1 LRILLIFIFSF
12 LILTQ
17 HVFSNTPVLSDK
29 ELLAKFDNP
38 PLPPKNIN
46 DVIRLLDSTK
56 PDLEKVK
63 KFQEILNSNSN
74 PNFTKNQLYIYARD
88 KYFAAEFLGDTKKF
102 EELCKLIIE
111 NAEPTNRD
119 EYLDAQMSC
128 VNGEVLMGQNQKAYD
143 RLVELGNHPT
153 MQGGARLGVANMKMN
168 TLRNLGDVNE
178 AEKLLPEMERYYSD
192 SRRTS
197 HQNLAV
203 WGDSYEEQIER
214 FRGEYYL
221 LKGKSALAETHFK
234 NALVANEKRLIKQQN
249 GFYAD
254 SARRVHTKE
263 GIITGRAILRELLA
277 RSLSNQG
284 KLIESEYQIREA
296 LKINLSVGGRNNTR
310 VASNLSG
317 LAYNLAEQGR
327 GAEANILTEYTI
339 KVLSEIGMPKT
350 SSRYLNAVNAR
361 AASLVGIEKYN
372 EALVQFEIIRSTVAS
387 DEDLKKSFKKF
398 DLDEVVALIYTNN
411 YSKAESI
418 SKPLYEL
425 EKNRVGERHSRTVY
439 AQAFYAVSLQ
449 GQNKTKEAK
458 ENYKSALPILTD
470 YIRNSSESGTFS
482 LKNKKRFETIAES
495 YMSLLFDEAKLDPK
509 LTNDLINDAFLLSD
523 LARGSSVQKALS
535 QSTARSNVNIKDSK
549 LGELARKEQDLQR
562 QISNLNDLLVSM
574 SYSSGDK
581 KVSELQAK
589 INNDISNLKSERE
602 SVKNSIKSSYPEYL
616 DLIEPKPIN
625 IERSGKLLKPSE
637 VLVNWYFGDKKSF
650 VWAINQSGLSSF
662 ASINLTKKDIAR
674 DVKSLRK
681 SLDPG
686 VSSVDEIPIFDVNL
700 SYKLY
705 TQLIKPVESS
715 LVGKDLLISVPH
727 EALGQLPIGVLLTQQ
742 IKQPVIGSAS
752 FKDYQNAPWLVRK
765 IAISQIPSVN
775 SLASLRF
782 NKTERN
788 TSPTFIAFADPYFS
802 KAQASSATKVETAQL
817 NTRGKPLYLRSA
829 PKTSNVSSAE
839 LALLPRLPDT
849 SLEVN
854 EIGKVLNAKAEDI
867 FLHEH
872 ANVKKVMETD
882 FSKKSIIMFSTHGLV
897 PGELM
902 GLTQPALAL
911 SAPDVSGEKEGD
923 GLLTMNKIL
932 ELKLNADWVVLSAC
946 NTASGGAS
954 SESVSGLG
962 RAFFYAGAK
971 ALLVSNWPV
980 DTVSS
985 RELMVDL
992 FKRQN
997 NQDGKTTKPQALREA
1012 MLNIAD
1018 KGGSR
1023 DPKTNA
1029 VSYSYAHPLFWAPFV
1044 MVGD

>member
-1 LRILLIFIFSF
+1 
-12 LILTQ
+12 
-17 HVFSNTPVLSDK
+17 
-29 ELLAKFDNP
+29 LLAKFDNTP
-38 PLPPKNIN
+38 SPPKNIN
-46 DVIRLLDSTK
+46 DVIKLLDSTK

-63 KFQEILNSNSN
+63 KFQEILNSTPNA
-74 PNFTKNQLYIYARD
+74 NFTKNQLYLYARD

-102 EELCKLIIE
+102 EELCRLMRE

-119 EYLDAQMSC
+119 EYSDSQLNC
-128 VNGEVLMGQNQKAYD
+128 VNGEFLTGQYQKAYD
-143 RLVELGNHPT
+143 RLIETGNHSV
-153 MQGGARLGVANMKMN
+153 MSSSARLPVTLLKMN
-168 TLRNLGDVNE
+168 ALRFMGDSNE
-178 AEKLLPEMERYYSD
+178 AEKLLPEMERYYSE
-192 SRRTS
+192 SRRTG
-197 HQNLAV
+197 HQNLIA
-203 WGDSYEEQIER
+203 WGDVYENQMER

-221 LKGKSALAETHFK
+221 VKGKSALAEIHFK

-249 GFYAD
+249 GFFTD
-254 SARRVHTKE
+254 STRKVHTKE
-263 GIITGRAILRELLA
+263 GILTERSILRDLLA
-277 RSLSNQG
+277 ISLSNQG
-284 KLIESEYQIREA
+284 KLIESEYQRREA
-296 LKINLSVGGRNNTR
+296 LKINLSIGGRNNTR
-310 VASNLSG
+310 VAGNLSG

-327 GAEANILTEYTI
+327 GNEANILTEYTI
-339 KVLSEIGMPKT
+339 KVLSEIGIPKT
-350 SSRYLNAVNAR
+350 APRYLNAVSAR

-425 EKNRVGERHSRTVY
+425 EKSRVGEKHSRTVY

-482 LKNKKRFETIAES
+482 LKNKKRFEIIAES
-495 YMSLLFDEAKLDPK
+495 YMGLLFDEAKLDPK
-509 LTNDLINDAFLLSD
+509 LANDLINDAFLLSD

-535 QSTARSNVNIKDSK
+535 QSTARSNVKDSK

-581 KVSELQAK
+581 RISELQAK

-625 IERSGKLLKPSE
+625 IERTGKLLKSSE

-662 ASINLTKKDIAR
+662 ASINFTKKDIAR

-705 TQLIKPVESS
+705 MQLIKPIESS
-715 LVGKDLLISVPH
+715 LAGKDLLISVPH

-775 SLASLRF
+775 ALASLRF

-802 KAQASSATKVETAQL
+802 KAQASSVTKVETAQL
-817 NTRGKPLYLRSA
+817 NTRGKSLYLRSA
-829 PKTSNVSSAE
+829 PKTANVSSAE

-997 NQDGKTTKPQALREA
+997 NQDGKITKPQALREA

>member
-1 LRILLIFIFSF
+1 MRVLLIFIFSF

-17 HVFSNTPVLSDK
+17 HVFSNTPELSDK
-29 ELLAKFDNP
+29 ELLAKFDNTP
-38 PLPPKNIN
+38 SPPKNIN
-46 DVIRLLDSTK
+46 DVIRLLESTK
-56 PDLEKVK
+56 PDLEKIK
-63 KFQEILNSNSN
+63 KFQELLNSNPN

-88 KYFAAEFLGDTKKF
+88 KYFAAEFLGDIKKF
-102 EELCKLIIE
+102 EELCRLMIE
-111 NAEPTNRD
+111 NAEPTDRD
-119 EYLDAQMSC
+119 EYSDSQMNC
-128 VNGEVLMGQNQKAYD
+128 VNSEIFAGQFQKAYD
-143 RLVELGNHPT
+143 RLVETGNHPII
-153 MQGGARLGVANMKMN
+153 QGGARLGIVNLKMN
-168 TLRNLGDVNE
+168 VLRFMGDGNE
-178 AEKLLPEMERYYSD
+178 AEKLLPEMERYYSELQKTGH
-192 SRRTS
+192 R
-197 HQNLAV
+197 NLMV
-203 WGDSYEEQIER
+203 WGDVYDNQMER

-221 LKGKSALAETHFK
+221 VKGKSALAEIHFK
-234 NALVANEKRLIKQQN
+234 NALVANEKRLIRQQN
-249 GFYAD
+249 GFYTD

-263 GIITGRAILRELLA
+263 GILTDRAVLRELLA
-277 RSLSNQG
+277 MSLGNQG
-284 KLIESEYQIREA
+284 KLIESEYQRRES
-296 LKINLSVGGRNNTR
+296 LKINLSIGGRNNTR
-310 VASNLSG
+310 VANNLSG

-327 GAEANILTEYTI
+327 GEEANILTEYTI
-339 KVLSEIGMPKT
+339 KVLSETGVPKI
-350 SSRYLNAVNAR
+350 SPRYLNAVNAR
-361 AASLVGIEKYN
+361 AASLVNIEKYN
-372 EALVQFEIIRSTVAS
+372 EALTQFEIIRSTVAS
-387 DEDLKKSFKKF
+387 DEGLKKTYKKF

-425 EKNRVGERHSRTVY
+425 EKSRVGEKHSRTVY

-482 LKNKKRFETIAES
+482 LKNKKRFEIIAES
-495 YMSLLFDEAKLDPK
+495 YMGLLFDEAKLDPK
-509 LTNDLINDAFLLSD
+509 LANDLINDAFLLSD

-535 QSTARSNVNIKDSK
+535 QSTARSNVKDSK

-581 KVSELQAK
+581 RISELQAK

-625 IERSGKLLKPSE
+625 IERTGKLLKSSE

-662 ASINLTKKDIAR
+662 ASINFTKKDIAR

-681 SLDPG
+681 SLDPA

-705 TQLIKPVESS
+705 TQLIKPIESS
-715 LVGKDLLISVPH
+715 LAGKDLLISVPH

-775 SLASLRF
+775 ALASLRF
-782 NKTERN
+782 NKIERN

-802 KAQASSATKVETAQL
+802 KAQASSAIKVETAQL

-882 FSKKSIIMFSTHGLV
+882 FSKKSIIMFSTNV
-897 PGELM
+897 
-902 GLTQPALAL
+902 
-911 SAPDVSGEKEGD
+911 K
-923 GLLTMNKIL
+923 
-932 ELKLNADWVVLSAC
+932 
-946 NTASGGAS
+946 
-954 SESVSGLG
+954 
-962 RAFFYAGAK
+962 
-971 ALLVSNWPV
+971 
-980 DTVSS
+980 
-985 RELMVDL
+985 
-992 FKRQN
+992 KR
-997 NQDGKTTKPQALREA
+997 
-1012 MLNIAD
+1012 
-1018 KGGSR
+1018 
-1023 DPKTNA
+1023 
-1029 VSYSYAHPLFWAPFV
+1029 V
-1044 MVGD
+1044 

>member
-1 LRILLIFIFSF
+1 MRLLFLFLISF
-12 LILTQ
+12 LISTTQ
-17 HVFSNTPVLSDK
+17 VFANTPELTDK
-29 ELLAKFDNP
+29 ELLAKFDNTP
-38 PLPPKNIN
+38 SPPKNIN

-63 KFQEILNSNSN
+63 KFQEILNSTPNA
-74 PNFTKNQLYIYARD
+74 NFTKNQLYLYARD

-102 EELCKLIIE
+102 EELCRLMRE

-119 EYLDAQMSC
+119 EYSDSQLNC
-128 VNGEVLMGQNQKAYD
+128 VNGEFLTGQYQKAYD
-143 RLVELGNHPT
+143 RLIEAGNHSV
-153 MQGGARLGVANMKMN
+153 MSSSARLPVTLLKMN
-168 TLRNLGDVNE
+168 ALRFMGDSNE
-178 AEKLLPEMERYYSD
+178 AEKLLSEMEKYYSE
-192 SRRTS
+192 SRRTG
-197 HQNLAV
+197 HQNLIA
-203 WGDSYEEQIER
+203 WGDVYENQMER

-221 LKGKSALAETHFK
+221 VKGKSALAEIHFK

-249 GFYAD
+249 GFFGD
-254 SARRVHTKE
+254 STRKVHTKE
-263 GIITGRAILRELLA
+263 GILTERSILRDLLA
-277 RSLSNQG
+277 ISLSNQG
-284 KLIESEYQIREA
+284 KLIESEYQRREA
-296 LKINLSVGGRNNTR
+296 LKINLSIGGRNNTR
-310 VASNLSG
+310 VAGNLSG

-327 GAEANILTEYTI
+327 GNEANILTEYTI
-339 KVLSEIGMPKT
+339 KVLSETGIPKT
-350 SSRYLNAVNAR
+350 APRYLNAVSAR

-425 EKNRVGERHSRTVY
+425 EKSRVGEKHSRTAY

-482 LKNKKRFETIAES
+482 LKNKKRFEIIAES
-495 YMSLLFDEAKLDPK
+495 YMGLLFDEAKLDPK
-509 LTNDLINDAFLLSD
+509 LANDLINDAFLLSD

-535 QSTARSNVNIKDSK
+535 QSTARSNVKDSK

-581 KVSELQAK
+581 RISELQAK

-625 IERSGKLLKPSE
+625 IERTGKLLKPSE

-662 ASINLTKKDIAR
+662 ASINFTKKDIAR

-705 TQLIKPVESS
+705 TQLIKPIESS
-715 LVGKDLLISVPH
+715 LAGKDLLISVPH

-775 SLASLRF
+775 ALASLRF

-829 PKTSNVSSAE
+829 PKTSNISSAE

-946 NTASGGAS
+946 NTASGGSS

-997 NQDGKTTKPQALREA
+997 NQDGKITKPQALREA

>member
-1 LRILLIFIFSF
+1 MRILLIFIFSF

-17 HVFSNTPVLSDK
+17 HVFSNTPELSDK
-29 ELLAKFDNP
+29 ELLAKFDNTP
-38 PLPPKNIN
+38 SPPKNIN

-63 KFQEILNSNSN
+63 KFQELLNSNPN
-74 PNFTKNQLYIYARD
+74 TNFTKNQLYLYARD
-88 KYFAAEFLGDTKKF
+88 KFFAAEFLGDIKKF
-102 EELCKLIIE
+102 NELCKLMTE
-111 NAEPTNRD
+111 NAEPANRD
-119 EYLDAQMSC
+119 EYIDSQMNC
-128 VNGEVLMGQNQKAYD
+128 VNGELLMGQYQKAYD
-143 RLVELGNHPT
+143 RLVEAGNHPV
-153 MQGGARLGVANMKMN
+153 MQGGARMAVALLKMN
-168 TLRNLGDVNE
+168 TLRFIGDGNE

-197 HQNLAV
+197 HQNLLV
-203 WGDSYEEQIER
+203 WGDVYENQIER

-221 LKGKSALAETHFK
+221 IKGKSALAEVHFK
-234 NALVANEKRLIKQQN
+234 HALVANEKRLIKQQN
-249 GFYAD
+249 GFY
-254 SARRVHTKE
+254 SESTRKVHTKE
-263 GIITGRAILRELLA
+263 GIITERAVLRGLLA
-277 RSLSNQG
+277 MSLSNQG
-284 KLIESEYQIREA
+284 KLIESEYQRREA

-350 SSRYLNAVNAR
+350 SSRYLDAVSAR

-372 EALVQFEIIRSTVAS
+372 EALVQFEIIRSTVAL

-418 SKPLYEL
+418 SKPLYES
-425 EKNRVGERHSRTVY
+425 EKSRVGDRHSRTAY

-449 GQNKTKEAK
+449 GQNKVKEAK

-495 YMSLLFDEAKLDPK
+495 YMRLLFDEVKLDPK
-509 LTNDLINDAFLLSD
+509 LTNDLINEAFLLSD

-535 QSTARSNVNIKDSK
+535 QSTARSNVNVKDSK

-581 KVSELQAK
+581 RISELQAK

-625 IERSGKLLKPSE
+625 IESTGKLLKPSE

-662 ASINLTKKDIAR
+662 ASINLTKKDITR

-705 TQLIKPVESS
+705 TQIIKPIESS
-715 LVGKDLLISVPH
+715 LAGKDLLISVPH

-742 IKQPVIGSAS
+742 IKQPVIGSSS

-775 SLASLRF
+775 ALASLRF

-802 KAQASSATKVETAQL
+802 KAQASSAKKVETAQL

-854 EIGKVLNAKAEDI
+854 EIGKVLNAKVEDI

-932 ELKLNADWVVLSAC
+932 ELKLNAEWVVLSAC

-1012 MLNIAD
+1012 MLNLAD

-1023 DPKTNA
+1023 DLKTNA

>member
-1 LRILLIFIFSF
+1 LRVLLIFIFSF

-17 HVFSNTPVLSDK
+17 QVFSNTPELSDK
-29 ELLAKFDNP
+29 ELLAKFDNTP
-38 PLPPKNIN
+38 SPPKNIN

-63 KFQEILNSNSN
+63 KFQELLNSNPN

-88 KYFAAEFLGDTKKF
+88 KYFAAEFLGDIKKF
-102 EELCKLIIE
+102 NELCKLMTE
-111 NAEPTNRD
+111 NADPTNRD
-119 EYLDAQMSC
+119 EYGDTQGSC
-128 VNGEVLMGQNQKAYD
+128 ANGEILMDQNQKAYD
-143 RLVELGNHPT
+143 RLVELGNHPVI
-153 MQGGARLGVANMKMN
+153 QGGTRLHVANLKMN

-178 AEKLLPEMERYYSD
+178 ADKLLPEMERYYSD

-197 HQNLAV
+197 SQNLMV
-203 WGDSYEEQIER
+203 WGDVYEEQIER

-221 LKGKSALAETHFK
+221 LKGKSALAEAHFK

-249 GFYAD
+249 GFFGD
-254 SARRVHTKE
+254 STRRVHTKE
-263 GIITGRAILRELLA
+263 GIITGRAILRDLLA

-284 KLIESEYQIREA
+284 KLIESEYQRREA
-296 LKINLSVGGRNNTR
+296 LKINLSVGGRNNSR
-310 VASNLSG
+310 VATTLSG

-327 GAEANILTEYTI
+327 GEEANILTEYTI
-339 KVLSEIGMPKT
+339 KVLSETGVPKA
-350 SSRYLNAVNAR
+350 SIKYVNAVNAK
-361 AASLVGIEKYN
+361 AASLVNIEKYN
-372 EALVQFEIIRSTVAS
+372 EALAQFEIIRSTVAS
-387 DEDLKKSFKKF
+387 DEVLKKTYKKF

-425 EKNRVGERHSRTVY
+425 EKSKAGEKHSRTAY

-482 LKNKKRFETIAES
+482 LKNKKRFEIIAES
-495 YMSLLFDEAKLDPK
+495 YMGLLFDEAKLDPK
-509 LTNDLINDAFLLSD
+509 LANDLINDAFLLSD

-535 QSTARSNVNIKDSK
+535 QSTARSNVKDSK

-625 IERSGKLLKPSE
+625 IESIGKLLKSSE

-650 VWAINQSGLSSF
+650 VWAINQTGLSSF
-662 ASINLTKKDIAR
+662 ASINFTKKDIAR

-705 TQLIKPVESS
+705 TQIIKPVESS

-775 SLASLRF
+775 ALASLRF

-788 TSPTFIAFADPYFS
+788 ASPTFIAFADPYFS

-817 NTRGKPLYLRSA
+817 NTRGKSLYLRSA

-997 NQDGKTTKPQALREA
+997 NQDGKITKPQALREA

-1029 VSYSYAHPLFWAPFV
+1029 ISYSYAHPLFWAPFV

>member
-1 LRILLIFIFSF
+1 MRILLIFIFSF

-17 HVFSNTPVLSDK
+17 HVFSNTPELSDK
-29 ELLAKFDNP
+29 ELLAKFDNTP
-38 PLPPKNIN
+38 SPPKNIN
-46 DVIRLLDSTK
+46 DVIKLLDSTK

-63 KFQEILNSNSN
+63 KFQEILNSTPNA
-74 PNFTKNQLYIYARD
+74 NFTKNQLYLYARD

-102 EELCKLIIE
+102 EELCRLMRE

-119 EYLDAQMSC
+119 EYSDSQLNC
-128 VNGEVLMGQNQKAYD
+128 VNGEFLTGQYQKAYD
-143 RLVELGNHPT
+143 RLIETGNHSV
-153 MQGGARLGVANMKMN
+153 MSSSARLPVTLLKMN
-168 TLRNLGDVNE
+168 ALRFMGDSNE
-178 AEKLLPEMERYYSD
+178 AEKLLPEMERYYSE
-192 SRRTS
+192 SRRTG
-197 HQNLAV
+197 HQNLIA
-203 WGDSYEEQIER
+203 WGDVYENQMER

-221 LKGKSALAETHFK
+221 VKGKSALAEIHFK

-249 GFYAD
+249 GFFTD
-254 SARRVHTKE
+254 STRKVHTKE
-263 GIITGRAILRELLA
+263 GILTERSILRDLLA
-277 RSLSNQG
+277 ISLSNQG
-284 KLIESEYQIREA
+284 KLIESEYQRREA
-296 LKINLSVGGRNNTR
+296 LKINLSIGGRNNTR
-310 VASNLSG
+310 VAGNLSG

-327 GAEANILTEYTI
+327 GNEANILTEYTI
-339 KVLSEIGMPKT
+339 KVLSEIGIPKT
-350 SSRYLNAVNAR
+350 APRYLNAVSAR

-425 EKNRVGERHSRTVY
+425 EKSRVGEKHSRTVY

-482 LKNKKRFETIAES
+482 LKNKKRFEIIAES
-495 YMSLLFDEAKLDPK
+495 YMGLLFDEAKLDPK
-509 LTNDLINDAFLLSD
+509 LANDLINDAFLLSD

-535 QSTARSNVNIKDSK
+535 QSTARSNVKDSK

-581 KVSELQAK
+581 RISELQAK

-625 IERSGKLLKPSE
+625 IERTGKLLKSSE

-662 ASINLTKKDIAR
+662 ASINFTKKDIAR

-705 TQLIKPVESS
+705 MQLIKPIESS
-715 LVGKDLLISVPH
+715 LAGKDLLISVPH

-775 SLASLRF
+775 ALASLRF

-802 KAQASSATKVETAQL
+802 KAQASSVTKVETAQL
-817 NTRGKPLYLRSA
+817 NTRGKSLYLRSA
-829 PKTSNVSSAE
+829 PKTANVSSAE

-997 NQDGKTTKPQALREA
+997 NQDGKITKPQALREA

>member
-1 LRILLIFIFSF
+1 MRILLIFIFSF

-17 HVFSNTPVLSDK
+17 HVFSNTPELSDK
-29 ELLAKFDNP
+29 ELLAKFDNTP
-38 PLPPKNIN
+38 SPPKNIN

-63 KFQEILNSNSN
+63 KFQELLNSNPN
-74 PNFTKNQLYIYARD
+74 ANFTKNQLYLYARD
-88 KYFAAEFLGDTKKF
+88 KFFAAEFLGDVKKF
-102 EELCKLIIE
+102 NELCKLMTE

-119 EYLDAQMSC
+119 EYTDSQMNC
-128 VNGEVLMGQNQKAYD
+128 VNGELLMGQNQKAYD
-143 RLVELGNHPT
+143 RIVELGNHPI
-153 MQGGARLGVANMKMN
+153 MQGGHRLGVALLKMN
-168 TLRNLGDVNE
+168 ILRNLGDVNE

-197 HQNLAV
+197 TQNLVV
-203 WGDSYEEQIER
+203 WGDNYDEQIER

-221 LKGKSALAETHFK
+221 LKGKSALAEVHFK

-249 GFYAD
+249 GFY
-254 SARRVHTKE
+254 SESTRRVHTKE
-263 GIITGRAILRELLA
+263 GIITARAILREILA

-350 SSRYLNAVNAR
+350 SSRYLNAVSAR

-372 EALVQFEIIRSTVAS
+372 EALVQFEIIRSTIAS

-418 SKPLYEL
+418 SKPLYDL
-425 EKNRVGERHSRTVY
+425 EKSRVGERHSRTAY

-449 GQNKTKEAK
+449 GQNKVKEAK

-482 LKNKKRFETIAES
+482 LKNKKRFESIAES

-535 QSTARSNVNIKDSK
+535 QSTARSNVNVKDSK

-574 SYSSGDK
+574 SYSSGDIRI
-581 KVSELQAK
+581 SELQAK

-625 IERSGKLLKPSE
+625 IESTGKLLKPSE

-650 VWAINQSGLSSF
+650 VWAISQSGLSSF

-705 TQLIKPVESS
+705 TQIIKPIESS
-715 LVGKDLLISVPH
+715 LAGKDLLISVPH

-775 SLASLRF
+775 ALASLRF

-817 NTRGKPLYLRSA
+817 NTRGKSLHLRSA

-854 EIGKVLNAKAEDI
+854 EIAKVLNAKAEDI

-1023 DPKTNA
+1023 DLKTNA

>member
-1 LRILLIFIFSF
+1 LRLLFLFLISF
-12 LILTQ
+12 LISTTQ
-17 HVFSNTPVLSDK
+17 VFANTPELTDK
-29 ELLAKFDNP
+29 ELLAKFDNTP
-38 PLPPKNIN
+38 SPPKNIN
-46 DVIRLLDSTK
+46 DVIKLLDSTK

-63 KFQEILNSNSN
+63 KFQEILNSTPNA
-74 PNFTKNQLYIYARD
+74 NFTKNQLYLYARD
-88 KYFAAEFLGDTKKF
+88 KFFAAEFLGDIKKF
-102 EELCKLIIE
+102 NELCKLMTE
-111 NAEPTNRD
+111 NAELTNRD
-119 EYLDAQMSC
+119 EYTDSQMNC
-128 VNGEVLMGQNQKAYD
+128 VNGELLMGQYQKAYD
-143 RLVELGNHPT
+143 RLVEVGNHPV
-153 MQGGARLGVANMKMN
+153 MQGGARMAVALLKMS
-168 TLRNLGDVNE
+168 TLRFIGDGNE

-192 SRRTS
+192 SRRTG
-197 HQNLAV
+197 HQNLV
-203 WGDSYEEQIER
+203 IWGDVYENQIER

-221 LKGKSALAETHFK
+221 IKGKSALAEVHFK

-249 GFYAD
+249 GFY
-254 SARRVHTKE
+254 SESTRKVHTKE
-263 GIITGRAILRELLA
+263 GIITERAILRGLLA
-277 RSLSNQG
+277 VSLSNQG
-284 KLIESEYQIREA
+284 KLIESEYQRREA

-310 VASNLSG
+310 VAGNLSG

-327 GAEANILTEYTI
+327 GNEANILTEYTI

-350 SSRYLNAVNAR
+350 SSRYLDAVSAR

-425 EKNRVGERHSRTVY
+425 EKSRVGEKHSRTAY

-482 LKNKKRFETIAES
+482 LKNKKRFEIIAES
-495 YMSLLFDEAKLDPK
+495 YMGLLFDEAKLDLK

-535 QSTARSNVNIKDSK
+535 QSTARSNVKDSK

-625 IERSGKLLKPSE
+625 VESTGKLLKSSE

-662 ASINLTKKDIAR
+662 ASINFTKKDIAR

-705 TQLIKPVESS
+705 TQIIKPIESS

-727 EALGQLPIGVLLTQQ
+727 EAIGQLPIGVLLTQQ
-742 IKQPVIGSAS
+742 IKQPDIGSAS

-775 SLASLRF
+775 ALASLRF

-788 TSPTFIAFADPYFS
+788 ISPTFIAFADPYFS

-817 NTRGKPLYLRSA
+817 NTRGKSLYLRSA

-997 NQDGKTTKPQALREA
+997 NQDGKITKPQALREA